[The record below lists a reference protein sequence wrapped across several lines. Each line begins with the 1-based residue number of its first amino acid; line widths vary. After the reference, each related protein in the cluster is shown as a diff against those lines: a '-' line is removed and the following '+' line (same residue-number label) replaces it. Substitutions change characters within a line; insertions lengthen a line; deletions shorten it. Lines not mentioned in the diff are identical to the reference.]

1 MIVDKLE
8 NVVLYPQIPDYAKN
22 FILNLS
28 KDISLGK
35 KILEN
40 DDFANVETY
49 STKNFEDAKF
59 EIHKK
64 YIDIQL
70 LISGNERIYI
80 KHKNDIPE
88 MPEYNAEKDIAFY
101 SASLNNSDFV
111 TLDGSNFV
119 MIFPWE
125 AHAPQVSLNN
135 SQSEVKKV
143 VLKIKV

>member
-28 KDISLGK
+28 DEISLGK
-35 KILEN
+35 KSLGK

-49 STKNFEDAKF
+49 LTKKFEDAKF

-70 LISGNERIYI
+70 LISGNERIYV
-80 KHKNDIPE
+80 KHKNEISEEPK
-88 MPEYNAEKDIAFY
+88 YNEEKDIAFY
-101 SASLNNSDFV
+101 SAPLNNSDYV

-125 AHAPQVSLNN
+125 AHAPQVTVNN
-135 SQSEVKKV
+135 AQNEVKKV
-143 VLKIKV
+143 VLKIKI